1 MSRQNPSI
9 SVECPCCGAR
19 IVIDPNLGKV
29 IRHELPPP
37 KNNSL
42 ARGEAAARRR
52 RPAEGRAAVFR
63 RSAADLESHSQ
74 LLERKF
80 EESLD
85 QNRGRPVT
93 RPTRDI
99 DLD

>member
-1 MSRQNPSI
+1 MSRQNPTI

-37 KNNSL
+37 KKNSL
-42 ARGEAAARRR
+42 DLGEAAELLRRQ
-52 RPAEGRAAVFR
+52 AEEREAVFR

>member
-1 MSRQNPSI
+1 MSRQNPTI

-37 KNNSL
+37 KKSGL
-42 ARGEAAARRR
+42 DLGEAAELLRRQ
-52 RPAEGRAAVFR
+52 AEEREAVFR
-63 RSAADLESHSQ
+63 QSAADLETHSQ